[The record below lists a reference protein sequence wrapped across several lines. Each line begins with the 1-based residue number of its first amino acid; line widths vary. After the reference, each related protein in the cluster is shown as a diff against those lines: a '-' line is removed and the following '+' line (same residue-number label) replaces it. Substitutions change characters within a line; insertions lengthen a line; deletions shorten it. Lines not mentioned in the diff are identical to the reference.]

1 MTQLSLNTVFEQVAA
16 LTGIPVE
23 ELSDPA
29 SLLQRLPRLEAEL
42 RRRLIGQD
50 AAVEAVIAALKN
62 RLLRDTASRPVLNLL
77 CVGPSGVG
85 KTETAKQL
93 ARVCFGSTDALV
105 RLDGSEYSESFTISK
120 LIGAPPGYV
129 GYDQSG
135 QLTEAVRRRPRSVV
149 LFDEIEKAHPNVLN
163 ALLQIMDAGR
173 LTDSK
178 GQTIDFRRTMV
189 LLTSNIGN
197 RSLDTVPDARSYER
211 DILSA
216 VKNTLPPELLGRLD
230 STVVYHHLD
239 LAALESIVR
248 LKLQDTAASIS
259 SVESFVP
266 SDEAVAKLAREAYSV
281 NGGAREV
288 DRVLRKR
295 IDPAVVQMIE
305 TQLLDH
311 RSPSVVSVGFEEGDY
326 VFRLQI

>member
-1 MTQLSLNTVFEQVAA
+1 MTQLSLNTMFEQVAA
-16 LTGIPVE
+16 LTGIPLE
-23 ELSDPA
+23 ELSDPS
-29 SLLQRLPRLEAEL
+29 SLLQRLPKLEAEL
-42 RRRLIGQD
+42 RLRLVGQD
-50 AAVEAVIAALKN
+50 AAVEAVVAALKA

-93 ARVCFGSTDALV
+93 ARVCFGSGDALV

-149 LFDEIEKAHPNVLN
+149 LFDEIEKAHPDVLN

-197 RSLDTVPDARSYER
+197 RSLETVPDARSYER
-211 DILSA
+211 EILSA
-216 VKNTLPPELLGRLD
+216 VKNTLAPELLGRLD
-230 STVVYHHLD
+230 ATVVYRYLD
-239 LAALESIVR
+239 LAAVESIVR
-248 LKLQDTAASIS
+248 LKLEDTAASIT
-259 SVESFVP
+259 SVESFVV
-266 SDEAVAKLAREAYSV
+266 SDEAVSKLAQEAFSV

-295 IDPAVVQMIE
+295 VDPALVQMLE
-305 TQLLDH
+305 TGILDS
-311 RSPSVVSVGFEEGDY
+311 RNPSAVSVEFEDGDY
-326 VFRLQI
+326 TFSRC